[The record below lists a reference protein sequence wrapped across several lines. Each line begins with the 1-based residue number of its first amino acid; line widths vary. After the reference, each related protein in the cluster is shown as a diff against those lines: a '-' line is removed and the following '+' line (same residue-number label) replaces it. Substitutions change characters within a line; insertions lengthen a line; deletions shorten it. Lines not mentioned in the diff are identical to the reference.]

1 MGVSIISFP
10 SIWKRSLQSSY
21 WKFLSSR
28 IRIALEPG
36 VNISDCHLRKTCW
49 QQYYLQAAT
58 ATFYLNMA
66 FSSTIWLDIVLCAT
80 LVSAQDS
87 QETPAQLAAAA
98 FDNSIFSKYIL
109 ILLAG
114 LVVALGIYRIVL
126 HSVRYIRTLTCL
138 NNDTQHYFKDPNEI
152 YAIFKQNLLYA
163 PLFRKR
169 HGREIRIG
177 PMNFGI
183 LPTRFQ
189 SLVLAGI
196 ITMNIVF
203 CTYGIE
209 WQGKR
214 SAVLEHLRN
223 RTGTLSIVNMIPLVV
238 LAGRNNPL
246 IWLLGIPFDVFNLVH
261 RWFGRIVM
269 AQAVIHSLAYSINMV
284 DQCKPSIA
292 PTCKVQPLTC
302 LSRMESFHFLS
313 C

>member
-1 MGVSIISFP
+1 MDSHT
-10 SIWKRSLQSSY
+10 QNSY
-21 WKFLSSR
+21 RQHSY
-28 IRIALEPG
+28 
-36 VNISDCHLRKTCW
+36 LR
-49 QQYYLQAAT
+49 AAT
-58 ATFYLNMA
+58 ASNHLNMA
-66 FSSTIWLDIVLCAT
+66 VPSTVWLDIVLCAA
-80 LVSAQDS
+80 LVSAHES
-87 QETPAQLAAAA
+87 HETPAQLAAAA
-98 FDNSIFSKYIL
+98 FDNSLFSKYIL

-114 LVVALGIYRIVL
+114 LVVALAIYRIFV

-138 NNDTQHYFKDPNEI
+138 NNDTQQYFKDPNEI

-177 PMNFGI
+177 PINLGI

-189 SLVLAGI
+189 SLALAGI
-196 ITMNIVF
+196 ITMNVVF

-223 RTGTLSIVNMIPLVV
+223 RTGTLSVVNMIPLVV

-269 AQAVIHSLAYSINMV
+269 AQAVIHSLAFSIKVV
-284 DQCKPSIA
+284 DQCKPLIA
-292 PTCKVQPLTC
+292 PACKIQLLTFP
-302 LSRMESFHFLS
+302 SRMESLQFLS
-313 C
+313 R